1 MGCKS
6 NQFEGQIVVQ
16 KLVEAGFKEVKKLEG
31 DLARGKNAKAGSFL
45 DLDKSGD
52 I

>member
-1 MGCKS
+1 MKGIIIWKNYWS
-6 NQFEGQIVVQ
+6 YIKEKLKQ
-16 KLVEAGFKEVKKLEG
+16 KIKKLEG